1 MIQKALYR
9 HNVRFGELL
18 SNFYC
23 KLFEHGERISIYSI
37 ITNVFFAKLP
47 KRFLIHSEKLHGKNF
62 PPKTGQKVR
71 KTDNVHY
78 TVII

>member
-9 HNVRFGELL
+9 HNVSFGELL

-47 KRFLIHSEKLHGKNF
+47 KRFLIHSEFSPKPDRKLEKL
-62 PPKTGQKVR
+62 TMCTTQ
-71 KTDNVHY
+71 
-78 TVII
+78 